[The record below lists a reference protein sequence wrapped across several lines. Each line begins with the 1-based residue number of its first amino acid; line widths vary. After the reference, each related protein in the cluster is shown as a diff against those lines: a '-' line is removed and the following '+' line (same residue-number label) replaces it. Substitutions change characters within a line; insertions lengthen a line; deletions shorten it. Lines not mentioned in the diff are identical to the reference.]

1 VYAARGTDVRHT
13 VVDGQ
18 VLVRDACPVRLDPA
32 EVTADAR
39 REAAALLARAGI

>member
-1 VYAARGTDVRHT
+1 
-13 VVDGQ
+13 
-18 VLVRDACPVRLDPA
+18 VRDARPVRLDPA